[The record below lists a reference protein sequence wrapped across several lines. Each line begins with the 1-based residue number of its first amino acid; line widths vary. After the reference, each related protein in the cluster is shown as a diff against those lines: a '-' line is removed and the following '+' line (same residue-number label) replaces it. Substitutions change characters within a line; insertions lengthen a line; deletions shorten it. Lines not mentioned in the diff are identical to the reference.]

1 MIKYNMLDQK
11 QTNHQLLKQILRD
24 LTILSGDIRE
34 MKRDLNY
41 LKIKQFSKVEEPVKT
56 IKEPEPATSS
66 GWFFA

>member
-1 MIKYNMLDQK
+1 MINYNMVDQK
-11 QTNHQLLKQILRD
+11 QTNQKLLKQILRD

-41 LKIKQFSKVEEPVKT
+41 LKIKQFSKVDEPVKT
-56 IKEPEPATSS
+56 IKEPEPVKSS

>member
-11 QTNHQLLKQILRD
+11 QTNQKLLKQILRD

-41 LKIKQFSKVEEPVKT
+41 LKIKQFSKVDEPVKT
-56 IKEPEPATSS
+56 IKEPEPAKSS